1 VSEWISVSSSL
12 PPLGKVVLV
21 QCVVKYGRKK
31 QIMGAKRMDDS
42 FEVGAGIDDWSWIAL
57 KNDNDFTVTIQL
69 KEVFLWKPLQQT
81 VD

>member
-1 VSEWISVSSSL
+1 
-12 PPLGKVVLV
+12 
-21 QCVVKYGRKK
+21 
-31 QIMGAKRMDDS
+31 MGAKRMDDS